1 MSIPETKPFF
11 DTILIVGI
19 GLMGGCFARDLR
31 RLGLCR
37 QIIALDTSDTARTE
51 ATEIGIADVV
61 TADISA
67 AMEADL
73 IMLAVPVLQVTNVV
87 KQLAP
92 HLKSGA
98 ILTDLVSVKQCIV
111 DDVTQLYADGILT
124 SANSFVPAHPIAGSE
139 KSGAK
144 AAFDGLFLNRWTI
157 LTPMPFST
165 DATTKQIE
173 QLWQALGANVTTM
186 TPRHHD
192 QILAMTS
199 HLPHL
204 LAYTLVSA
212 ASDLGTDLQ
221 QEVIQYSAGGFRD
234 FTRLAGSD
242 PTMWRDIF
250 LSNKE
255 SVLGMLQR
263 FQEEVSAL
271 QKAIRQDKGDILLE
285 AFTETKAIRE
295 RIIAAKQN

>member
-1 MSIPETKPFF
+1 MENSSLF
-11 DTILIVGI
+11 DTVLIVGI
-19 GLMGGCFARDLR
+19 GLMGGCFAKDLR
-31 RLGLCR
+31 RLGLCKR
-37 QIIALDTSDTARTE
+37 IIALDTSHAVRAE
-51 ATEIGIADVV
+51 AAEIGLADLV
-61 TADISA
+61 TEDVSA
-67 AMEADL
+67 AGEADL
-73 IMLAVPVLQVTNVV
+73 IMLAVPVLQATSVLR
-87 KQLAP
+87 QISP
-92 HLKSGA
+92 HLKAGA

-111 DDVTQLYADGILT
+111 EDVTHLYAEGILT
-124 SANSFVPAHPIAGSE
+124 SANPFVPAHPIAGSE
-139 KSGAK
+139 KSGPL
-144 AAFDGLFLNRWTI
+144 AAFEGLFLNRWTI

-165 DATTKQIE
+165 PQAVNRVE

-186 TPRHHD
+186 TPKHHD

-212 ASDLGTDLQ
+212 ATDLGTDLQ

-271 QKAIRQDKGDILLE
+271 QKAIRQDKGGVLLQV
-285 AFTETKAIRE
+285 FTETKAVRE
-295 RIIAAKQN
+295 KIIAAKQN